1 MYCDCTNHNAQCC
14 VADAYHLPVEQALQR
29 YLPCLCDCHEDED
42 GRPVTE
48 QEWDELQAIS
58 TRLFRSALIHVHPFP
73 SASLQVNGHSLPAT
87 RSDWGSCWQTECEAI
102 EVW

>member
-1 MYCDCTNHNAQCC
+1 MYCDCTSHHAECC

-58 TRLFRSALIHVHPFP
+58 TRLFRPAPTHVYSFP
-73 SASLQVNGHSLPAT
+73 SASFQANRHLSTCSARESWETVLLANS
-87 RSDWGSCWQTECEAI
+87 R
-102 EVW
+102 

>member
-1 MYCDCTNHNAQCC
+1 MSCDCTSYHVECC
-14 VADAYHLPVEQALQR
+14 VADAYHLPVEQALQG

-58 TRLFRSALIHVHPFP
+58 TRLFQPAPTHVSSFL
-73 SASLQVNGHSLPAT
+73 SASF
-87 RSDWGSCWQTECEAI
+87 QTNRHLSTCSAWESWETVLL
-102 EVW
+102 ENNR